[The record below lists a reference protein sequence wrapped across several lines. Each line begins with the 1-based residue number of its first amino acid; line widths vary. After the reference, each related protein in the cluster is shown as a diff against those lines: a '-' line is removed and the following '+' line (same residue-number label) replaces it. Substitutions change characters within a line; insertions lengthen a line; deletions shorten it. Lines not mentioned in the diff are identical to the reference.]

1 MEGTPEEAT
10 MKNVLKLQK
19 LALKTSSL
27 SDAVAISCSS
37 CDSNS
42 CNKQAE

>member
-1 MEGTPEEAT
+1 

-19 LALKTSSL
+19 LSVKAAAKE
-27 SDAVAISCSS
+27 APMAISCSS

-42 CNKQAE
+42 CNKQVEESY

>member
-1 MEGTPEEAT
+1 

-19 LALKTSSL
+19 LAIKTT
-27 SDAVAISCSS
+27 SDEGLVAISCSS

-42 CNKQAE
+42 CNKQEA